1 VAPRGDDRRAQEAA
15 VKAVVLVGGEGTRLR
30 PLTETIPKP
39 LLPFM
44 NRPFLNH
51 VLDHLASHGVDEV
64 ICSSPYLEE
73 RFRGFLDARTGA
85 PAITWITE
93 ARPLGTAGAIAGAR
107 NHVDGTFLALN
118 GDILADIDLTGL
130 VASHRDRGATATIA
144 LTAVDDARPFGLVE
158 TAEDGRVEA
167 FREKPEARIAGHV
180 NAGIYV
186 LEPHALDGISPGV
199 MVSIERD
206 TYPELIS
213 RGEPVYGAV
222 ADGYWLDLGNPSA
235 YLRGHIDALDGR
247 IAAYRGVTG
256 PLLEEGARVDP
267 TSRLEE
273 HVVIGSGT
281 DVGPDA
287 TIERSVLHHGA
298 SVGRGALVSDS
309 VLGPGSTVGGGAM
322 VRDTVLAEGSR
333 VPEAIRLVGA
343 TLGPGEV
350 ASDPGRPA
358 SVG

>member
-1 VAPRGDDRRAQEAA
+1 M
-15 VKAVVLVGGEGTRLR
+15 KAVVLVGGEGTRLR

-73 RFRGFLDARTGA
+73 RFRGFLEARTGA
-85 PAITWITE
+85 PAITWNTE

-107 NHVDGTFLALN
+107 NHIDGTFLALN

-130 VASHRDRGATATIA
+130 VAAHRDRGATATIA
-144 LTAVDDARPFGLVE
+144 LTRVDDARPFGLVE
-158 TAEDGRVEA
+158 TTEDGRVEA

-186 LEPHALDGISPGV
+186 LEPHALDGIAPGE

-206 TYPELIS
+206 TYPELIR

-235 YLRGHIDALDGR
+235 YLRAHIDALDGH
-247 IAAYRGVTG
+247 IAAYRTVTG
-256 PLLEEGARVDP
+256 PLVAEGAQVDA
-267 TSRLEE
+267 TARLEE
-273 HVVIGSGT
+273 HVVIGPGAG
-281 DVGPDA
+281 VGPDA
-287 TIERSVLHHGA
+287 TVERSVLHQGA

-309 VLGPGSTVGGGAM
+309 VLGSGSRVEAGAR
-322 VRDTVLAEGSR
+322 VRDAVLAEGAR
-333 VPEAIRLVGA
+333 VPEGVDLADA
-343 TLGPGEV
+343 TLGPGQV